1 MNSPS
6 NKTKKVLLAV
16 ACSVL
21 AAAVLVLVFFAGY
34 WVRGAFGATSYDW
47 ALQIIREH
55 YYTDV
60 DTDDADETAIDA
72 LVSKYLD
79 IYSEYYT
86 AEEYAAQQSVNAG
99 SRSGIGI
106 SCSYIPCLGLTVY
119 SCLGNSP
126 AFRAGLRSGDVL
138 LYGEYQGERTQFN
151 SLSAFSEFID
161 SVPEDGSISLAC
173 ADGEVYTVKRE
184 EYATSY
190 VLLATADN
198 AWTFTGDDAL
208 TMTESAGDA
217 IEYLPEGAA
226 YISLSQ
232 FYGSAVNQFRAAA
245 EKVNELGIT
254 SLILDLR
261 NDGGGLVSVMQG
273 ISGCFEGPAG
283 KVVMEARYKDGSSE
297 TYPAAK
303 YSAEQTI
310 GSDVEVYVLANSNTA
325 SASEALIGALIS
337 HEATDYQ
344 NIYIS
349 QYSDEYLSSMN
360 VTAEGVKSG
369 KTYGKGIMQS
379 TFRNYAT
386 GEALKLTTAQIY
398 WENGKTIH
406 GVGLTAEDGCRMV
419 EAPAPFSGDGAELR
433 SAVEMIYGI

>member
-6 NKTKKVLLAV
+6 KKTKKVLLAV

-47 ALQIIREH
+47 ALQIIRDY

-60 DTDDADETAIDA
+60 DTDDAEETAIDA
-72 LVSKYLD
+72 LVAKYLD

-86 AEEYAAQQSVNAG
+86 AEEYAAQQSENAG
-99 SRSGIGI
+99 SRSGFGI
-106 SCSYIPCLGLTVY
+106 SCSYIPYIGLTVY
-119 SCLGNSP
+119 SCIGNSP
-126 AFRAGLRSGDVL
+126 AFRAGIRSGDVL
-138 LYGEYQGERTQFN
+138 LYGEYEGERTDFT
-151 SLSAFSEFID
+151 SLSAFSDFID
-161 SVPEDGSISLAC
+161 SVPEDGSLTLA
-173 ADGEVYTVKRE
+173 GEDAVYTLKRE

-190 VLLATADN
+190 VLLATNDT

-217 IEYLPEGAA
+217 IEYLPDGAA

-232 FYGSAVNQFRAAA
+232 FYGSAADQFRAAA
-245 EKVNELGIT
+245 EKINGLDCT
-254 SLILDLR
+254 SVILDLR
-261 NDGGGLVSVMQG
+261 NDGGGFVSAMQG

-283 KVVMEARYKDGSSE
+283 EVVMTARYKDGSSE
-297 TYPAAK
+297 SYAAAS

-310 GSDVEVYVLANSNTA
+310 GSDVDVYVLANSNTA
-325 SASEALIGALIS
+325 SASEALIGALVS
-337 HEATDYQ
+337 YEVLDYN

-349 QYSDEYLSSMN
+349 QYSQEYLDSMN
-360 VTAEGVKSG
+360 VTAEQVKSG
-369 KTYGKGIMQS
+369 KTYGKGIMQT
-379 TFRNYAT
+379 TFRNFAT

-398 WENGKTIH
+398 WANGKTIH
-406 GVGLTAEDGCRMV
+406 GVGLTAEDGCNMV
-419 EAPAPFSGDGAELR
+419 EAPAPFSGDGEELR
-433 SAVEMIYGI
+433 AAVGMIYGL